1 MSMEALKAGR
11 YDSAEPN
18 DYVNDYLRLFGQDPC
33 KKWTDSQNGKQFKR
47 LSIFRPTEM
56 TYSTQAQAR

>member
-1 MSMEALKAGR
+1 MAMEALKAGR

-33 KKWTDSQNGKQFKR
+33 KKWTDSQNGK
-47 LSIFRPTEM
+47 
-56 TYSTQAQAR
+56 